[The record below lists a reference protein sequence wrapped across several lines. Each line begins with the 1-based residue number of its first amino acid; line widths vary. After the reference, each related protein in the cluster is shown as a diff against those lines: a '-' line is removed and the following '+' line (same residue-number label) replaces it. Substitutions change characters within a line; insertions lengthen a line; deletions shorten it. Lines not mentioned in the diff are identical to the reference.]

1 MRRAEWGTTHLQ
13 RSNWHKPL
21 CRSTLSKNMLVTE
34 AWEWNGYKRS
44 FYCGG
49 IFLLFSSSRSYLLL
63 TTQKSRRAKK
73 KFHNAMSL
81 QEKSCPLSRQS
92 EREYYCSHIRWY
104 IVQYCLFKTSL
115 RWPNLGD
122 TRNVPS
128 ITGGHFACACVNLL
142 NDNSVGASNLMAGN
156 RKLARK
162 VTVLLKAISLVLWIP
177 YFPTKNILHDK
188 NRTFS
193 TRVFTCRFFSSRF
206 SWPFKDFQDSTPK
219 SHVPV

>member
-1 MRRAEWGTTHLQ
+1 M
-13 RSNWHKPL
+13 KPDRLL
-21 CRSTLSKNMLVTE
+21 CYMFLSAILDLTDSIPIILN
-34 AWEWNGYKRS
+34 
-44 FYCGG
+44 
-49 IFLLFSSSRSYLLL
+49 LL
-63 TTQKSRRAKK
+63 TNRNIALIYSVTICEQQKKNK
-73 KFHNAMSL
+73 GL
-81 QEKSCPLSRQS
+81 CTV
-92 EREYYCSHIRWY
+92 RE
-104 IVQYCLFKTSL
+104 L
-115 RWPNLGD
+115 P
-122 TRNVPS
+122 
-128 ITGGHFACACVNLL
+128 ITGGHFACACVNPL

-162 VTVLLKAISLVLWIP
+162 ITVLLKAISLVLWIP